1 MSARTRT
8 PVMESASSRMMTLNG
23 GQGKPLMGLPTL
35 VAAKPLILLRTTE
48 IPRSSEALS
57 SRTRVLASSGP
68 KSWRTTA
75 RAEVVL
81 PVPGG
86 P

>member
-1 MSARTRT
+1 MTRAKFLIFSRT
-8 PVMESASSRMMTLNG
+8 M
-23 GQGKPLMGLPTL
+23 
-35 VAAKPLILLRTTE
+35 E

-57 SRTRVLASSGP
+57 SRTRVLMSSGP
-68 KSWRTTA
+68 KSSLQRA
-75 RAEVVL
+75 RMVDVF